1 MARMIEVRDLH
12 FGYQPDRPTLR
23 GIDLDIEEG
32 SYVGIVGSNGSGK
45 STFTKHLNALLLPT
59 KGTVLVDGVSTVDDP
74 DAARTL
80 VGMVLQN
87 PENQIVGT
95 VVEDDVAFGPEN
107 LRLEHDELVR
117 RVDEALDR
125 VGLGVCRGR
134 GSETLSGGQKQRLAI
149 AGILA
154 MRPRYV
160 VVDEPTSMLDPVGRR
175 EVIDCLED
183 LHQAGV
189 TVIHVTHLLEE
200 LLGADRIL
208 AMEHGEVTFDG
219 TPRDLFLDRKRM
231 DRLRLELP
239 APAALALALEKQ
251 KGVSRGV
258 PWELGALLEHLGVD
272 AEGSDDV
279 EPGPAPRV
287 ASSGDDAVL
296 RGEGLA
302 MEYSVGSPLQV
313 TALQGVDLALHP
325 GELLGLVG
333 STGSGKSTLIQLL
346 AGLLHPTS
354 GRVHYPDDVDPRR
367 LYQSVGVVFQ
377 QPEDQ
382 LFEPTVFEDVAYG
395 PRQLG
400 VPEAELGELVCRALD
415 LLGLPT
421 GDILERS
428 PFDLSG
434 GEKRRVAIAGILSMR
449 PKVLIF
455 DEPTAGL
462 DAHAR
467 RLLQGTLQNLHESG
481 EATVLVVSHDMDLL
495 AEMAEMA
502 TRIVLLHEG
511 TVLADAPPADVFSRP
526 HEIRRAGL
534 EAPYPAAVLSRLAED
549 GWDVTP
555 GLVGAADAA
564 KAIAG
569 AWRGRRKDGGR

>member
-1 MARMIEVRDLH
+1 MAGMIEVRDLH
-12 FGYQPDRPTLR
+12 FGYQPDRPILR
-23 GIDLDIEEG
+23 GIDLDIQEG

-45 STFTKHLNALLLPT
+45 STFTKHLNSLLLPT
-59 KGTVLVDGVSTVDDP
+59 RGTVRVDGVSTSDDP

-117 RVDEALDR
+117 RVDEALAR
-125 VGLGVCRGR
+125 VRLESCRGR
-134 GSETLSGGQKQRLAI
+134 GAETLSGGQKQRLAI

-175 EVIDCLED
+175 EVIQCLED

-208 AMEHGEVTFDG
+208 AMELGEVTFDG
-219 TPRDLFLDRKRM
+219 SPRDLFLDRLRM
-231 DRLRLELP
+231 ERLRLELP
-239 APAALALALEKQ
+239 APAALALALEQQRGITK
-251 KGVSRGV
+251 GV
-258 PWELGALLEHLGVD
+258 PWDLGGLLEHLG
-272 AEGSDDV
+272 
-279 EPGPAPRV
+279 
-287 ASSGDDAVL
+287 ASSREAAEDPREASSRQQPPRRSGQGAML
-296 RGEGLA
+296 HGEGLA

-313 TALQGVDLALHP
+313 TALRGVDLVLQP

-346 AGLLHPTS
+346 AGLLEPTS
-354 GRVHYPDDVDPRR
+354 GAVHYPDDVDPRR
-367 LYQSVGVVFQ
+367 LYRSVGVVFQ

-400 VPEAELGELVCRALD
+400 VPEADLEPLVRRALD

-421 GDILERS
+421 DEILRRS

-449 PKVLIF
+449 PRVLIF

-495 AEMAEMA
+495 AEMA
-502 TRIVLLHEG
+502 TRIVLLHDG
-511 TVLADAPPADVFSRP
+511 LVLADAPPVEVFSRSR
-526 HEIRRAGL
+526 EIRRAGL
-534 EAPYPAAVLSRLAED
+534 EAPYPAEVLSRLAED
-549 GWDVTP
+549 GWEVTP
-555 GLVGAADAA
+555 GLVGAQEAA
-564 KAIAG
+564 QAIAV
-569 AWRGRRKDGGR
+569 ACRQRRKGGGR

>member
-1 MARMIEVRDLH
+1 MIEVRDLH
-12 FGYQPDRPTLR
+12 FGYQPDRPILR
-23 GIDLDIEEG
+23 GIDLEIAEG

-45 STFTKHLNALLLPT
+45 STLTKHLNALLLPT
-59 KGTVLVDGVSTVDDP
+59 QGQVVVDGVSTLDDP
-74 DAARTL
+74 DAARHR

-117 RVDEALDR
+117 RVDEALAR
-125 VGLGVCRGR
+125 VGLVSCRGR

-175 EVIDCLED
+175 EVIECLED
-183 LHQAGV
+183 LHRGGV

-200 LLGADRIL
+200 LLVADRIL
-208 AMEHGEVTFDG
+208 AMEHGLVTFDG
-219 TPRDLFLDRKRM
+219 TPRELFLDRKLM
-231 DRLRLELP
+231 ERLRLELP

-251 KGVSRGV
+251 KGLGKGV
-258 PWELGALLEHLGVD
+258 PWELPELLAHLG
-272 AEGSDDV
+272 ASPE
-279 EPGPAPRV
+279 EPADPPAPPPRPAPRP
-287 ASSGDDAVL
+287 AGPDAVL
-296 RGEGLA
+296 HGEALR
-302 MEYSVGSPLQV
+302 MEYAVGSPLQV
-313 TALQGVDLALHP
+313 TALERVDVALHP

-346 AGLLHPTS
+346 AGLLEPTS

-367 LYQSVGVVFQ
+367 LYRSVGVVFQ

-400 VPEAELGELVCRALD
+400 VPEAELEPLVRRALD

-421 GDILERS
+421 DDILRRS

-467 RLLQGTLQNLHESG
+467 RLLQGTLQRLHESG

-495 AEMAEMA
+495 AEMA
-502 TRIVLLHEG
+502 TRIVLLHDG
-511 TVLADAPPADVFSRP
+511 GVLADAPPAEVFARP

-555 GLVGAADAA
+555 GLVGAQEAA
-564 KAIAG
+564 RAIAE
-569 AWRGRRKDGGR
+569 AWRSRRKDGGR